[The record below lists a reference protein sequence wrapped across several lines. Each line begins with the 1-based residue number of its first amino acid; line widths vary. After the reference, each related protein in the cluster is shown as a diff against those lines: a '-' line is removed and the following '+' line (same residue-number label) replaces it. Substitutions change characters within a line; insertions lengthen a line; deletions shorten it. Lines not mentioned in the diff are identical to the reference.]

1 MKESCAA
8 PITAEAER
16 ILKRLGYS
24 VARNNPYAGGFNTEH
39 YGRPAQGLHALQIE
53 INRALYMD
61 EWKLERSENFV
72 RVRDDMAAFA
82 TEMAERDWSSL
93 GAGLRGAAF

>member
-1 MKESCAA
+1 
-8 PITAEAER
+8 
-16 ILKRLGYS
+16 
-24 VARNNPYAGGFNTEH
+24 
-39 YGRPAQGLHALQIE
+39 
-53 INRALYMD
+53 MD